1 MMLDLKTENKKD
13 KTISISKA
21 NLFGFLLTLPVLLIY
36 FIPFYFL
43 NFDETII
50 PNFKQSVR
58 QIGIEY
64 GSFGLFLI
72 IIAISIV
79 GVVLHELI
87 HGLCWGLF
95 AKKGFKSITFGVVW
109 KMLTPYCHCKETL
122 QVNQYIF
129 GAIMPGIILGLLPAV
144 YAVIYGSFG
153 ILLFGIFFTIAA
165 AGDILMVYLLRKE
178 RMDNLVQDHPSEVGC
193 YIYQK
198 Q

>member
-1 MMLDLKTENKKD
+1 MLDLKTENKKD